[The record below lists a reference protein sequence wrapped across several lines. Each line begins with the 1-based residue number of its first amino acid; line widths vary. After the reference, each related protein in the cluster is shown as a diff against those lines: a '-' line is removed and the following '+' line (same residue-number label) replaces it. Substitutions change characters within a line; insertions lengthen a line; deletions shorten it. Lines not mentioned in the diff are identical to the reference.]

1 MKVGFLVNPYAG
13 SGGRLGKKGSDDTYI
28 ENPEIPLRVK
38 RFINNLPSSIT
49 YFTPRFKMGE
59 TYFTNLPIRPYI
71 INSGKE
77 RSTREDTIASVKI
90 MQELG
95 VDIIVFVGGDGTAR
109 DIAGSLTKQ
118 IPILGVPAGVKM
130 HSGVFASTPEAA
142 AKILTDFSEGKA
154 KIVKAEVLDIDE
166 EEYRKGIFYVR
177 LYYVVNSISSGNLLT
192 PGKEEYNYSTDYI
205 SEYII
210 ENMNDNTYY
219 ILGPGKTVKDIE
231 EKLGYSPNF
240 LSTDVFLGKKLLL
253 SNVSYY
259 DLLKITGEL
268 KLILTPI
275 GGQGFLIGRGNQEIG
290 PLILRKIGK
299 NNIIVIS
306 SIEKLRKI
314 ECLRIDTGDLEVDNI
329 LQGIYKVV
337 VGYNEFMAIRTCSNT

>member
-13 SGGRLGKKGSDDTYI
+13 SGGRLGKKGSDDIYV
-28 ENPEIPLRVK
+28 ENPEIPIRVK
-38 RFINNLPSSIT
+38 RFLNNLPSTLT

-59 TYFTNLPIRPYI
+59 IYFTNFSPNV
-71 INSGKE
+71 INAGREK
-77 RSTREDTIASVKI
+77 STREDTIASVKI
-90 MQELG
+90 MEELG

-109 DIAGSLTKQ
+109 DIAGSLQKQ

-142 AKILTDFSEGKA
+142 AKILIDFSEGRA

-166 EEYRKGIFYVR
+166 EEYRKGIFNIK
-177 LYYVVNSISSGNLLT
+177 LYYVVNTVSSRNLLT
-192 PGKEEYNYSTDYI
+192 PGKEEYSYSTDEI

-210 ENMNDNTYY
+210 DTMKDDIYY

-240 LSTDVFLGKKLLL
+240 LSTDIFLGKKLLL
-253 SNVSYY
+253 SNASYF

-268 KLILTPI
+268 KIVLTPI
-275 GGQGFLIGRGNQEIG
+275 GGQGFLLGRGNQEIG
-290 PLILRKIGK
+290 PAILKKAGK
-299 NNIIVIS
+299 HNIIVIS
-306 SIEKLRKI
+306 SIEKLRQI
-314 ECLRIDTGDLEVDNI
+314 ECLRIDTGDLEVDSM
-329 LQGIYKVV
+329 LQGIYKVI
-337 VGYNEFMAIRTCSNT
+337 VGYNEFMAIRTCGNT